1 MFVIWSRP
9 RDGGGCAIIRS
20 GFRTMLSA
28 EKARSNILESDSE
41 LKGRVKLVIKM
52 ASKKTRLK
60 TGLKSGSR
68 TWGSKRGG

>member
-1 MFVIWSRP
+1 
-9 RDGGGCAIIRS
+9 
-20 GFRTMLSA
+20 MLSA